1 MPNPNSYHN
10 LNPHPH
16 TEFSRKKKQTFYA
29 VLIELDKELCH
40 EEKHMNT
47 GAQPQYFYFIFFLHI
62 CDVKDKRA
70 SIT

>member
-16 TEFSRKKKQTFYA
+16 TEFSREKKQTFYA

-40 EEKHMNT
+40 EEKHINT
-47 GAQPQYFYFIFFLHI
+47 GAQPQYFFFLHI